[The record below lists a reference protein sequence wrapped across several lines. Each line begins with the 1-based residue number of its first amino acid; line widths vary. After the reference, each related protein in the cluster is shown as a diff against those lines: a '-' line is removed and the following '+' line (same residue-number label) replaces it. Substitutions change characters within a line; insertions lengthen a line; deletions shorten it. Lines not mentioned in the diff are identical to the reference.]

1 MAGEG
6 FLNRWSRLKHDAAA
20 PASPRTEDAAR
31 LDPQAPSG
39 PPARRDGA
47 DAGVLREGQAATP
60 AASPEQAV
68 ADAGRPGTDA
78 RRAAQADDPQR
89 TLPSLNDLGFDS
101 DYSPF
106 MRPEVDPG
114 MRMSAL
120 KKLFAD
126 PHFNRMDGL
135 DVYID
140 DYSKPDPIPRAMLA
154 RLNQSR
160 LLGLFEEE
168 EEKPAGAVAD
178 GAGASPAGA
187 EAGAEAAADDAADDA
202 TDDGG
207 VAGKPQVAAADPEA
221 SSGEVPADATANAIA
236 PAPLDPASDRSSDSP
251 PDSRQ
256 AT

>member
-1 MAGEG
+1 
-6 FLNRWSRLKHDAAA
+6 
-20 PASPRTEDAAR
+20 
-31 LDPQAPSG
+31 
-39 PPARRDGA
+39 
-47 DAGVLREGQAATP
+47 VTP
-60 AASPEQAV
+60 AASAEQAAAEPGRGDTQRAR
-68 ADAGRPGTDA
+68 ADGA
-78 RRAAQADDPQR
+78 RAAQADDFRR
-89 TLPSLNDLGFDS
+89 TLPSLDDLGFDS
-101 DYSPF
+101 DYAPF
-106 MRPEVDPG
+106 MRPDVDPG

>member
-140 DYSKPDPIPRAMLA
+140 DYSKPDPMPRAMLA

-160 LLGLFEEE
+160 LLGLFEGE
-168 EEKPAGAVAD
+168 EEKTAVTAAD
-178 GAGASPAGA
+178 GAGASPATAEGA
-187 EAGAEAAADDAADDA
+187 ATDPAGATQVAAGA
-202 TDDGG
+202 TGD
-207 VAGKPQVAAADPEA
+207 PQVAGPELQVDA
-221 SSGEVPADATANAIA
+221 GREPADAAAISTAE
-236 PAPLDPASDRSSDSP
+236 APLDPAADSSSDTP

>member
-6 FLNRWSRLKHDAAA
+6 FLNRWSRLKHDATA
-20 PASPRTEDAAR
+20 PASPPTEEAAR
-31 LDPQAPSG
+31 PDPQAPSEPLTRREG
-39 PPARRDGA
+39 PAAGALRDGP
-47 DAGVLREGQAATP
+47 AATP
-60 AASPEQAV
+60 AASAGQAV
-68 ADAGRPGTDA
+68 AEPGRAAAGDAL
-78 RRAAQADDPQR
+78 AAQADDPRR
-89 TLPSLNDLGFDS
+89 TLPSLDDLGFDS

-106 MRPEVDPG
+106 MRSDVDPG

-140 DYSKPDPIPRAMLA
+140 DYSKPDPMPRAMLA

-160 LLGLFEEE
+160 LLGLFEGED
-168 EEKPAGAVAD
+168 EEKTAGAAASGAGSPPAAAEAVVEAAATD
-178 GAGASPAGA
+178 GAGATG
-187 EAGAEAAADDAADDA
+187 D
-202 TDDGG
+202 
-207 VAGKPQVAAADPEA
+207 PQVAAADPEVGT
-221 SSGEVPADATANAIA
+221 GEVPADATAISTAE
-236 PAPLDPASDRSSDSP
+236 APLDPSSDPPSDSP